1 MVTTRKRIQ
10 VQSRWLGGIIVY
22 RMYVS
27 GGVFLY
33 CITAV
38 EVMLTGRAVEQI
50 SNPQE
55 KR

>member
-1 MVTTRKRIQ
+1 
-10 VQSRWLGGIIVY
+10 
-22 RMYVS
+22 MYVS

-38 EVMLTGRAVEQI
+38 EVMLTGKAVEQI

-55 KR
+55 SSLELHSVAAETDMYKGIFLL